1 MKSTFE
7 EKMRKI
13 KRLLY
18 MYYVDY
24 KFTFVTQITNK
35 IEVNLNWMVILTSV
49 TPAMTSGLPPFPM
62 ADINPF

>member
-35 IEVNLNWMVILTSV
+35 IEVNLN
-49 TPAMTSGLPPFPM
+49 
-62 ADINPF
+62 